1 MGFVSRNENYYAN
14 KIFKYF
20 KCLLSSPIAILVKVI
35 GWFSKTSSSSLF
47 LPCCFLLLPQSNC
60 RVTRKDTRISW
71 VILIVI
77 FNCLS
82 FLLRLCV
89 PPVSP
94 SAFNVRDGF
103 VPLCLLRMWRSVP
116 SFHPPVYNHLVITF
130 SSSLSYSISKLI
142 YLSTY
147 IVIMYLSCIK

>member
-1 MGFVSRNENYYAN
+1 MNLSNRWEFVMGFVSRNENYYAN

-82 FLLRLCV
+82 FLLRLFV

-94 SAFNVRDGF
+94 SAFNVF
-103 VPLCLLRMWRSVP
+103 VPLRLLRMCRSVY
-116 SFHPPVYNHLVITF
+116 FHLFIHQ
-130 SSSLSYSISKLI
+130 LI
-142 YLSTY
+142 IIWS
-147 IVIMYLSCIK
+147 